1 MRRALVVVAA
11 IVVVLA
17 AIAAFAPAALV
28 GVAVERLSRG
38 AVSIAESDGTVWH
51 GRGTLDVQGA
61 LRLPLEWRVDLLPL
75 ARGEARM
82 TVAPPAPATAS
93 PRADLSARR
102 DAVTVRALDVAFP
115 AEAIA
120 ALAPRAGVRLEGE
133 LRLSSPSLEWTRSA
147 IGGAAR
153 VRWSDAR
160 FAIGNEA
167 PLSLGNVEANLVA
180 ADGRLAGPVTN
191 EGGDFD
197 VRGTLS
203 LAASGAPD
211 VALTLSP
218 RGGSAAQ
225 GRSLRVASR
234 PDGGWNVEYRAGMQ

>member
-61 LRLPLEWRVDLLPL
+61 ARVPLEWRLDPFAL

-82 TVAPPAPATAS
+82 AIAPPSPALAS
-93 PRADLSARR
+93 PRADFSARQ
-102 DAVTVRALDVAFP
+102 DAVTVRALDVALP
-115 AEAIA
+115 AQAIA
-120 ALAPRAGVRLEGE
+120 ALAPRAAVRLEGE
-133 LRLSSPSLEWTRSA
+133 LRVTSPSLEWARGS

-160 FAIGNEA
+160 FAI
-167 PLSLGNVEANLVA
+167 
-180 ADGRLAGPVTN
+180 
-191 EGGDFD
+191 
-197 VRGTLS
+197 
-203 LAASGAPD
+203 
-211 VALTLSP
+211 
-218 RGGSAAQ
+218 
-225 GRSLRVASR
+225 
-234 PDGGWNVEYRAGMQ
+234 